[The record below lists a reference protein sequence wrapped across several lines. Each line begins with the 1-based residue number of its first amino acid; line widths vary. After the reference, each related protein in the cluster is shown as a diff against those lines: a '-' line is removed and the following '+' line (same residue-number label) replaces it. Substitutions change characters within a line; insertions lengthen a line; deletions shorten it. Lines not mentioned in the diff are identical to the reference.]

1 MYIYIYV
8 CVRVWLYVYIH
19 ITPETL
25 HKNVHQ
31 HGYRAQNPT
40 IPGPNIPRKLLPS
53 QSLAA
58 ATTAD
63 RATPPAAFGWS
74 PWKLV
79 RLKHFTT

>member
-1 MYIYIYV
+1 MYIYV
-8 CVRVWLYVYIH
+8 CVCACVIVCVYYVYIYIH
-19 ITPETL
+19 ICTPETL

-74 PWKLV
+74 P
-79 RLKHFTT
+79 